1 MIEIKDTRKTATKDP
16 RPKMGDVVRINK
28 DYYICAKHDYI
39 KDKLFLNLY
48 SLSDGNS
55 WDDHVEAN
63 ELDQYV
69 FRRGEIG
76 VEDIEV
82 ITNKITLTIE

>member
-28 DYYICAKHDYI
+28 DYYLCARLQGGNID
-39 KDKLFLNLY
+39 LF
-48 SLSDGNS
+48 SLTDGTNFS
-55 WDDHVEAN
+55 EVRGMD
-63 ELDQYV
+63 DQY
-69 FRRGEIG
+69 FFSEH
-76 VEDIEV
+76 ELEQFDIEV